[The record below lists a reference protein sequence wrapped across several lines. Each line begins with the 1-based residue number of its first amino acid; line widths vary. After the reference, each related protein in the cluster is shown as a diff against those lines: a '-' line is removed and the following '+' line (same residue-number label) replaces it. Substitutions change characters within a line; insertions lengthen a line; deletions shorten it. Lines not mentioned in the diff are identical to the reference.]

1 MKRVLLSLVFG
12 GLAAVSSMVSV
23 AWADGAGVIKGTI
36 MINGQPAVGA
46 VVSVEGLPKDA
57 VKTQTAVV
65 KPQKRVMDQ
74 QNLKF
79 SPTVLAVRAGEI
91 VEFPNRED
99 QIWHNVYSKG
109 GANDFDLGL
118 YPPNN
123 SRSKKFEN
131 PGVSRILCN
140 AHPDMEAFI
149 VVKDHPFFST
159 TDRRGNYAI
168 NNVPLGKL
176 RVEIWYPNLGVKSE
190 PVPLVREGEV
200 FELNVDLK
208 KR

>member
-1 MKRVLLSLVFG
+1 MKPVAQWTAMVLALLSGIPWV
-12 GLAAVSSMVSV
+12 
-23 AWADGAGVIKGTI
+23 WADGAGVIKGRI
-36 MINGQPAVGA
+36 MINGQPAAGA

-57 VKTQTAVV
+57 VKAQTALI
-65 KPQKRVMDQ
+65 KPQKKVMDQ
-74 QNLKF
+74 QNRKF
-79 SPTVLAVRAGEI
+79 IPTVLAVRVGET
-91 VEFPNRED
+91 VEFPNHED
-99 QIWHNVYSKG
+99 NVWHNVYSKG

-118 YPPNN
+118 YPPNK

-131 PGVSRILCN
+131 PGVSRILCS

-149 VVKDHPFFST
+149 VVKDHAFFST
-159 TDRRGNYAI
+159 SDNRGNYQI

-190 PVPLVREGEV
+190 PVPLVRDGEV

>member
-1 MKRVLLSLVFG
+1 MKPVAQWITMVLVI
-12 GLAAVSSMVSV
+12 VSSIPW
-23 AWADGAGVIKGTI
+23 AWADSAGVIKGTI
-36 MINGQPAVGA
+36 TIDGKPAVGA
-46 VVSVEGLPKDA
+46 VVSIEGLPKDL
-57 VKTQTAVV
+57 VKAQAAPV
-65 KPQKRVMDQ
+65 KPQKKIMDQ

-79 SPTVLAVRAGEI
+79 SPAVLAVKVGDT
-91 VEFPNRED
+91 VEFPNHD
-99 QIWHNVYSKG
+99 KVWHNVYSKG

-118 YPPNN
+118 YAPKN
-123 SRSKKFEN
+123 SRSKKFEK

-159 TDRRGNYAI
+159 SDSRGNYEI

-176 RVEIWYPNLGVKSE
+176 RVEIWYPNLGVRSE
-190 PVPLVREGEV
+190 PVPLVRDGEV
-200 FELNVDLK
+200 FDLNIDLK